1 MGNGK
6 GGRIQG
12 GYAAGRLRLSSI
24 VVTIAMVLA
33 VAAAAFTAQAYD
45 ASGAGRQDEYL
56 GCATN
61 GNGGPTPTPIPEQH
75 QNIDVGLTIEG
86 YTRDEQGQYTKFVAS
101 NTNAPGTTIDLN
113 AGDAQID
120 NLAASQPMHLDIAV
134 NMANPHEVAGQQVA
148 PTDWTYRLPFKYAD
162 IADASK
168 NIVRYPP
175 NQNDK
180 LQAHM
185 QIVRGCGDDDTAY
198 IRVNYDRTWLAAQP
212 PRLGFQFSADIRFQD
227 DGSGSSGATEWT
239 FPGIDQ
245 KFEVEWAKTV
255 APGIKNCYGDS
266 ASGGFKCDIT
276 ISPEGELQNFVFWDD
291 STGMAIDPKSI
302 LFDDRTIAELGGTL
316 SGAGTAD
323 DGRTYDFKIELPTL
337 TAGSHKV
344 SYLFTQQDGVQWN
357 PATSSYDG
365 TFRNEAWWNWSN
377 GTETKATFDPNYEV
391 KPGGSGGGGSQDHKT
406 NIFKNSEVLDNADYI
421 KWTIGVNS
429 SDKRDIGG
437 FRVTDTLG
445 GKHDYV
451 FSDEYPLTVNVK
463 DANGHWVVYTKFP
476 GGSTDKGTFVYEEKA
491 NSFTYTFPADA
502 GEHEYQLV
510 YYTQPEKHNGVSVDM
525 SVSNDASVCDPKD
538 CEATQGSTQG
548 TATIRDPLKPSVW
561 KNNVQSSSDGN
572 EEHKWDPSD
581 GAVKSYPGNDKF
593 LLVPWSVVFDPSAEL
608 AANPDAVINKLEL
621 KEDWVNAHSDGN
633 TLHMWYSADTIDLKI
648 YTQDAGG
655 NWQLMPANSYELR
668 ANYDGNKELPST
680 STTYPAPWFDENDN
694 KTGSGQIDHNTLH
707 QGIPRIKIK
716 FNETRITGPVKIV
729 YNTIFDRMPDTY
741 INYAVFRYEVNG
753 KGYDTDY
760 VSTTYVYSDKDTLQ
774 AGKATDIEHFGKDYW
789 DNKAKIRQCTAVDP
803 SATSLADQECFQTDW
818 TVWANGPKPWGQ
830 PTTSD
835 PQVDYWDKGI
845 SGALPL
851 DNITFTDTLPQGWK
865 LVPGSLKAIVLTPTY
880 NNGQVTTVDRYAEI
894 KDLSSYFSQDAQK
907 FTVKIDN
914 LNTAL
919 NGAECSVSGVVEKC
933 PADLT
938 SMKRMIK
945 FEYSTYL
952 PYSVAKDN
960 GYKRGDTVTYTNY
973 ASLKIGEIDAET
985 QGSTVIY
992 RAEKDEGVLDKQLAQ
1007 STNAGNNTLKYS
1019 ITINKNVTDYN
1030 KDYTGTDFF
1039 DGNNLTHLTLTDTL
1053 SPLGEYVPDSLRI
1066 RYIFSNGNKDGVEY
1080 KPTVTYEKDG
1090 ATQTSTNIDKW
1101 KLLREDATWS
1111 ENSASMPD
1119 GWTKAVER
1127 NPDTG
1132 AQSLTVTIPKEFLV
1146 VNDQDGEW
1154 ISTPDGG
1161 YRELLYGTLPFNDHV
1176 GVELTYE
1183 VRVNGLPGQTLQGFS
1198 NTAQLRGET
1207 THDDE
1212 TSNDVVIPNLSG
1224 SVWQT
1229 VTPKIRKVDANTG
1242 TPLGGAQFSL
1252 QQVDLRAFYTDDAM
1266 ATLKGGAELDAAA
1279 QAFADGINDG
1289 QTLGFTDV
1297 RWMQPFTDRGVLYLQ
1312 SGNDGITLLP
1322 SMYEPNQ
1329 FDYTNTLFILNEIRA
1344 PSGYE
1349 LTTKDVYM
1357 VPVDTAAGAQ
1367 ARLNNLIAILDAV
1380 NANIRLAKNKIMPL
1394 YPDANNR
1401 LTFGNDKITDVMWG
1415 KVEQDNNKITQ
1426 GNPTMIEDPLYLNG
1440 SEWRIETANPAD
1452 PEAEQVCVEGDGS
1465 QNGLLPCT
1473 IYVRDNDDAGQS
1485 TGEGMYV
1492 PDADKAT
1499 GMIMVQH
1506 LKPDVTYTL
1515 TEVKAP
1521 EGYIKSDEAY
1531 QFSIDQDGNTTWTG
1545 GHVPWLVIDD
1555 AGSTGIRVIGN
1566 AKEEEPGVEMPSAGG
1581 AGIHFAA
1588 FGLAFIAAGMMLA
1601 VIAQKNRKRGAH
1613 AAPRLG

>member
-1 MGNGK
+1 
-6 GGRIQG
+6 
-12 GYAAGRLRLSSI
+12 
-24 VVTIAMVLA
+24 
-33 VAAAAFTAQAYD
+33 
-45 ASGAGRQDEYL
+45 
-56 GCATN
+56 
-61 GNGGPTPTPIPEQH
+61 
-75 QNIDVGLTIEG
+75 
-86 YTRDEQGQYTKFVAS
+86 
-101 NTNAPGTTIDLN
+101 
-113 AGDAQID
+113 
-120 NLAASQPMHLDIAV
+120 
-134 NMANPHEVAGQQVA
+134 
-148 PTDWTYRLPFKYAD
+148 
-162 IADASK
+162 
-168 NIVRYPP
+168 
-175 NQNDK
+175 
-180 LQAHM
+180 
-185 QIVRGCGDDDTAY
+185 
-198 IRVNYDRTWLAAQP
+198 
-212 PRLGFQFSADIRFQD
+212 
-227 DGSGSSGATEWT
+227 
-239 FPGIDQ
+239 
-245 KFEVEWAKTV
+245 
-255 APGIKNCYGDS
+255 
-266 ASGGFKCDIT
+266 
-276 ISPEGELQNFVFWDD
+276 
-291 STGMAIDPKSI
+291 MAIDPESI
-302 LFDDRTIAELGGTL
+302 RFDDRTIAELGGTL

-365 TFRNEAWWNWSN
+365 TFRNEAWWNWGN

-451 FSDEYPLTVNVK
+451 FSDESPLTVNVK
-463 DANGHWVVYTKFP
+463 DANGHWVAYTKFP
-476 GGSTDKGTFVYEEKA
+476 GGSTDKGTVVYEEKA

-608 AANPDAVINKLEL
+608 AANPSAVINKLEL

-648 YTQDAGG
+648 YTQDKDG
-655 NWQLMPANSYELR
+655 NWQLMPASSYELR

-680 STTYPAPWFDENDN
+680 GTTYPAPWFDNNDN
-694 KTGSGQIDHNTLH
+694 KTGGGQIDHNPLH
-707 QGIPRIKIK
+707 QSIPRIKIK

-753 KGYDTDY
+753 KGYDTNY
-760 VSTTYVYSDKDTLQ
+760 VSTTYVYSDTGTLQ
-774 AGKATDIEHFGKDYW
+774 AGKATDAEHFGKDYW
-789 DNKAKIRQCTAVDP
+789 DNKAGIRQCTAVDP

-830 PTTSD
+830 PTTSN
-835 PQVDYWDKGI
+835 PQVDYWKEGI

-851 DNITFTDTLPQGWK
+851 NNITFTDELPQGWK

-894 KDLSSYFSQDAQK
+894 NDLSIKPNPQDPQK
-907 FTVKIDN
+907 FTVQIDN
-914 LNTAL
+914 LNDAL
-919 NGAECSVSGVVEKC
+919 AHATCSVSGAVEDC
-933 PADLT
+933 PANLT
-938 SMKRMIK
+938 EMKRMIK
-945 FEYSTYL
+945 FVFSTYL
-952 PYSVAKDN
+952 PVSAN
-960 GYKRGDTVTYTNY
+960 NYKRGDSVTYTNK
-973 ASLKIGEIDAET
+973 ASLSADGKGA
-985 QGSTVIY
+985 STEGTTVTY
-992 RAEKDEGVLDKQLAQ
+992 KADKDEGVLDKKLAQ
-1007 STNAGNNTLKYS
+1007 NASQGSSVLKYQ
-1019 ITINKNVTDYN
+1019 IEINKKVQSWEAS
-1030 KDYTGTDFF
+1030 YTGNDFF
-1039 DGNNLTHLTLTDTL
+1039 EGNNLKQITLTDTL
-1053 SPLGEYVPDSLRI
+1053 NPLGEYVPNSLRI
-1066 RYIFSNGNKDGVEY
+1066 KYIFSNGGEVK
-1080 KPTVTYEKDG
+1080 KPSVTY
-1090 ATQTSTNIDKW
+1090 DKYGETKTDNNLDNW
-1101 KLLREDATWS
+1101 KLLRDDGS
-1111 ENSASMPD
+1111 YDENSASMPV
-1119 GWTKAVER
+1119 GWTKSVTR
-1127 NPDTG
+1127 DPDTG
-1132 AQSLTVTIPKEFLV
+1132 AQSLTVTIPKTWQMQYNSNLEGL
-1146 VNDQDGEW
+1146 EK
-1154 ISTPDGG
+1154 PK
-1161 YRELLYGTLPFNDHV
+1161 GTLQFGKHV
-1176 GVELTYE
+1176 GVVLTYE
-1183 VRVNGLPGQTLQGFS
+1183 VKVNGLPGQTLQGFS
-1198 NTAQLRGET
+1198 NTAQLRGEASY
-1207 THDDE
+1207 DDE
-1212 TSNDVVIPNLSG
+1212 TSNSVVVPSLSG
-1224 SVWQT
+1224 AVWQT
-1229 VTPKIRKVDANTG
+1229 VTPTIRKVDANTG
-1242 TPLGGAQFSL
+1242 APLGGAQFSL
-1252 QQVDLRAFYTDDAM
+1252 QQVDLRSFYTDDAM
-1266 ATLKGGAELDAAA
+1266 TTLKGGAELDGAA
-1279 QAFADGINDG
+1279 QAFADRINDG

-1415 KVEQDNNKITQ
+1415 KVEQDDNKITQ

-1473 IYVRDNDDAGQS
+1473 IYVRDNDDAGRS
-1485 TGEGMYV
+1485 TGEGLYV
-1492 PDADKAT
+1492 PDADKVT

-1521 EGYIKSDEAY
+1521 DGYVKSEDTY
-1531 QFSIDQDGNTTWTG
+1531 QFTIDADGNTTWTG

-1555 AGSTGIRVIGN
+1555 AGSTGARVIGN
-1566 AKEEEPGVEMPSAGG
+1566 AKEEEPGVELPSAGG
-1581 AGIHFAA
+1581 VGIHFAA
-1588 FGLAFIAAGMMLA
+1588 LGLALIAAGMMLA

>member
-6 GGRIQG
+6 GGRTQG

-45 ASGAGRQDEYL
+45 ASGADRQDEYL

-75 QNIDVGLTIEG
+75 QNIDVGLMLEG

-134 NMANPHEVAGQQVA
+134 NMANPHEVAGQQAA

-175 NQNDK
+175 NQNDE

-227 DGSGSSGATEWT
+227 NGSGSSGATEWT

-255 APGIKNCYGDS
+255 APGSKNCYGDS

-337 TAGSHKV
+337 AAGSHKV

-391 KPGGSGGGGSQDHKT
+391 KPGGGGGGGSEDHRT
-406 NIFKNSEVLDNADYI
+406 NIFKNSEVLDGASSI

-429 SDKRDIGG
+429 SNQQNIGG
-437 FRVTDTLG
+437 YTVTDTLHG
-445 GKHDYV
+445 GHDYV
-451 FSDEYPLTVNVK
+451 FDDEHPLTVNVK
-463 DANGHWVVYTKFP
+463 DSNGHWVAYARFP
-476 GGSTDKGTFVYEEKA
+476 GDGQGAFSHTAGSD
-491 NSFTYTFPADA
+491 SFTYTFPTDA
-502 GEHEYQLV
+502 GKHEYQLV
-510 YYTQPEKHNGVSVDM
+510 YYTAPRMVDGVTVDM
-525 SVSNDASVCDPKD
+525 SVSNDASVCDPD
-538 CEATQGSTQG
+538 NCEATNGSTQSSV
-548 TATIRDPLKPSVW
+548 TIRDEAKVTVW
-561 KNNVQSSSDGN
+561 KNNVQTIGEHAWDTADG
-572 EEHKWDPSD
+572 DVQP
-581 GAVKSYPGNDKF
+581 YPGNDKF
-593 LLVPWSVVFDPSAEL
+593 LLVPWSVVFDPSEEL
-608 AANPDAVINKLEL
+608 QINPDRKITHLEL

-633 TLHMWYSADTIDLKI
+633 TLHMWYSADSIDLKLFM
-648 YTQDAGG
+648 QDSNGS
-655 NWQLMPANSYELR
+655 WQRMPTNSYTLTG
-668 ANYDGNKELPST
+668 NYDGNKELPNT
-680 STTYPAPWFDENDN
+680 GVTYPAPWFDQNDN
-694 KTGSGQIDHNTLH
+694 KTGDGHTDNNTLH
-707 QGIPRIKIK
+707 QGIPRIKIR
-716 FNETRITGPVKIV
+716 FNDTAITGPVKIV

-741 INYAVFRYEVNG
+741 VNYATFRYDVDG
-753 KGYDTDY
+753 RGYETPT
-760 VSTTYVYSDKDTLQ
+760 VSSHYVYADTGTLQ
-774 AGKATDIEHFGKDYW
+774 AGKATDVDHFGKDYW
-789 DNKAKIRQCTAVDP
+789 DNKATLRQCATIDP
-803 SATSLADQECFQTDW
+803 GGTFEENAECFQTDW

-835 PQVDYWDKGI
+835 PQVDYWQAGI

-851 DNITFTDTLPQGWK
+851 DGITFTDTLPAGWR

-880 NNGQVTTVDRYAEI
+880 DDTGAVTTIDRAAEI
-894 KDLSSYFSQDAQK
+894 HSIDKYFTQSGQS
-907 FTVKIDN
+907 FTVNIAGMNAALEDATCSID
-914 LNTAL
+914 
-919 NGAECSVSGVVEKC
+919 GVMVDC
-933 PADLT
+933 PTDLA

-952 PYSVAKDN
+952 PYSEAENN
-960 GYKRGDTVTYTNY
+960 GYKRGDTVTYTNH
-973 ASLKIGEIDAET
+973 ASLNVGGIGAET

-1132 AQSLTVTIPKEFLV
+1132 AQSLTVTIPKEFRV

-1154 ISTPDGG
+1154 ISTSDGG

-1183 VRVNGLPGQTLQGFS
+1183 VRVNGLPGQTLQGFI

-1207 THDDE
+1207 TYDDE

-1452 PEAEQVCVEGDGS
+1452 PEAEQVCAEGDDS

-1545 GHVPWLVIDD
+1545 GHMPWLVIDD
-1555 AGSTGIRVIGN
+1555 AGSTGVRVIGN
-1566 AKEEEPGVEMPSAGG
+1566 AKEEEPGVELPSAGG